1 MFKLIVGKLFDVSLL
16 YVLYPFVA
24 NLIFTLGFNAD
35 LKTIGSLVEVANT
48 SNDQNTITTILTSV
62 DYQVYIF
69 STLIAVNIIFIL
81 FTIIPWFG
89 FNTFLGDRLLNLKKL
104 NGNKVLILLQQPIL
118 YIYLSIITPYL
129 FILTKN
135 INLSSVSNILSV
147 VFLIMGVF
155 SLIVVTKQEQK
166 QGINNA

>member
-16 YVLYPFVA
+16 YVLYPFLA
-24 NLIFTLGFNAD
+24 NIIFQFGFKGD
-35 LKTIGSLVEVANT
+35 LKTLSSIVQAANAT
-48 SNDQNTITTILTSV
+48 NNQDTITQILTSV
-62 DYQVYIF
+62 DYRVYIL
-69 STLIAVNIIFIL
+69 SSLIAVSIVFL
-81 FTIIPWFG
+81 LSVLIPWFL

-104 NGNKVLILLQQPIL
+104 NGNKLLVLLQQPAF
-118 YIYLSIITPYL
+118 YIYVSVIIPYL

-135 INLSSVSNILSV
+135 INLSNISNILSTT
-147 VFLIMGVF
+147 FLIMSVF